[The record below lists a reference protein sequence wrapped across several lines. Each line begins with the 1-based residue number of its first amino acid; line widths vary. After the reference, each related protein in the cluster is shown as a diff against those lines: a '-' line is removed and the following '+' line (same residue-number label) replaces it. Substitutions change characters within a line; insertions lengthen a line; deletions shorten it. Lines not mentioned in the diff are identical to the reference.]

1 LYDFEIQENPGG
13 NIVSV
18 TETFGPVTNEKR
30 ISILDVPV
38 DGVTMEE
45 CLNQIEKFVESGKPH
60 LIVTADA
67 CGIVQAQTDAELMQ
81 IYRSA
86 AIVTADSAGVLWAAK
101 RLGKKL
107 PERVSGV
114 DIVDR
119 VCQKSAQLGWRIFL
133 LGAAPG
139 IAETAAEKLRLRY
152 PGCNIVGTRNGF
164 FPAESDTV
172 VAAEVAEAKPDV
184 LFVGMGIPRQEKFIL
199 STQEIIGAKASL
211 GVGGSFD
218 VFSGKIK
225 RAPKLFQIL
234 NLEWAWRLMQDRTKI
249 NKVRLLPKFV
259 SYVLKT
265 KKS

>member
-1 LYDFEIQENPGG
+1 
-13 NIVSV
+13 V
-18 TETFGPVTNEKR
+18 TETFQPVNELRR
-30 ISILDVPV
+30 ITILNVPV
-38 DGVTMEE
+38 DSVTMAD
-45 CLNQIEKFVESGKPH
+45 CLARISEYVAGDQPH

-67 CGIVQAQTDAELMQ
+67 CGIVQAQSDRELME

-86 AIVTADSAGVLWAAK
+86 ALVTADSVGVLWAAK
-101 RLGKKL
+101 KQGDVL

-114 DIVDR
+114 DILDH
-119 VCQKSAQLGWRIFL
+119 VCRLSAQFGWRIFF

-139 IAETAAEKLRLRY
+139 VAEQAAEKIQLRY

-164 FPAESDTV
+164 FPSESDEV
-172 VAAEVAEAKPDV
+172 VAAEIAAFKPDV

-199 STQEIIGAKASL
+199 ATRHIIGAKASL

-218 VFSGKIK
+218 VFSGKVR
-225 RAPKLFQIL
+225 RAPKLFQVL

-249 NKVRLLPKFV
+249 GKVRLLPKFV
-259 SYVLKT
+259 VCVLGS